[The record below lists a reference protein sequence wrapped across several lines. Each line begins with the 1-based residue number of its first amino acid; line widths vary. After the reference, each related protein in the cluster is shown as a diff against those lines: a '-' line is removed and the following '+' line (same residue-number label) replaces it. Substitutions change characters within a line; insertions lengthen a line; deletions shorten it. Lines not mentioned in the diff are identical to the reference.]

1 MTHADSIWAKALEM
15 HNDSLQRSVDAL
27 QAKLE
32 ALQSKTDLLTNV
44 VETANDGVSNQLSSA
59 THLLEVIAI
68 LIAIGGFVLGSYI
81 SHKKR
86 QIEKMAQTVDNKK
99 KVVEELAKVVDEKK
113 DSVDVIA
120 KATEELDRKIHHDIK
135 GLYFDL
141 RKEETR
147 SLFQRLVAEPEDI
160 DNLGMLL
167 LARDVDGDNFP
178 LLKEA
183 YFKLPEEIESNE
195 VEILGDI
202 VNLGTDYKH
211 SYMLQFF
218 QHFFYESLKDEDM
231 QPVFTENFKN
241 VFGNGFE
248 SDIVRATES
257 LCKALTDEDTKFDKL
272 DVLTNFLK
280 AINGCKYKNFVLL
293 RKILDEKVKPDLLQ
307 QAINKCTSDGDNLVL
322 FGTSQSACKASG
334 Q

>member
-1 MTHADSIWAKALEM
+1 MTHADSIWAEALEA

-32 ALQSKTDLLTNV
+32 TLQSKTDLFTNV
-44 VETANDGVSNQLSSA
+44 VETVNDGVSNQLTSA

-68 LIAIGGFVLGSYI
+68 LIAIGGLVLGSYI
-81 SHKKR
+81 NHKKR

-99 KVVEELAKVVDEKK
+99 KIVEELAKVVDEKK
-113 DSVDVIA
+113 DNVDVIA

-135 GLYFDL
+135 GLYYDL
-141 RKEETR
+141 HKEETR

-167 LARDVDGDNFP
+167 LARDVEGNNFP

-195 VEILGDI
+195 VEILGDT
-202 VNLGTDYKH
+202 VNIETDYKF

-218 QHFFYESLKDEDM
+218 QHFFYETLKDEDM
-231 QPVFTENFKN
+231 QPIFTQNFKN
-241 VFGNGFE
+241 IFGNGFE

-257 LCKALTDEDTKFDKL
+257 LCKALTDVDTKFDKL
-272 DVLTNFLK
+272 DVLTYFLK
-280 AINGCKYKNFVLL
+280 AINECKFKNFALL
-293 RKILDEKVKPDLLQ
+293 RKILEEKVKADLLQ

-322 FGTSQSACKASG
+322 FGTSSSG
-334 Q
+334 S

>member
-1 MTHADSIWAKALEM
+1 MMHADSIWVKALEA
-15 HNDSLQRSVDAL
+15 HADSLQ
-27 QAKLE
+27 
-32 ALQSKTDLLTNV
+32 SKVDLLQVKFNDLQGKTEFLSNV

-68 LIAIGGFVLGSYI
+68 LIAVGGLALGSYI
-81 SHKKR
+81 SHKKH
-86 QIEKMAQTVDNKK
+86 QIEKMAQTVDDKK

-113 DSVDVIA
+113 DNVDVIA

-135 GLYFDL
+135 GLYYDL

-160 DNLGMLL
+160 DNLGKLL
-167 LARDVDGDNFP
+167 LARDVEGDNFP

-202 VNLGTDYKH
+202 VNLETDYKH
-211 SYMLQFF
+211 PYMLQFF
-218 QHFFYESLKDEDM
+218 QHFFYETLKDEDM
-231 QPVFTENFKN
+231 QPIFTENFKS

-248 SDIVRATES
+248 SDIVRATDS
-257 LCKALTDEDTKFDKL
+257 LCRALTDEDAKFDKL
-272 DVLTNFLK
+272 DVLTKFLK
-280 AINGCKYKNFVLL
+280 AINGCKYKNFALL
-293 RKILDEKVKPDLLQ
+293 RKILEEKVKPDLLQ

-322 FGTSQSACKASG
+322 FGTSQRASKA
-334 Q
+334 